1 MKVGKKKRSLE
12 DDISS
17 KMKVGKRK
25 RSVEDDISKPK
36 QIFLWCVTHK
46 EISTSVT
53 SFWQLL
59 LSRVWMSS

>member
-36 QIFLWCVTHK
+36 QIFL
-46 EISTSVT
+46 
-53 SFWQLL
+53 
-59 LSRVWMSS
+59 